1 MSVYAAINKM
11 TELALLKFGQLPVVF
26 AGGVMSNSIIREK
39 LSDNFDAYFAKPEF
53 SCDNAAGTAIYASLK
68 Y

>member
-39 LSDNFDAYFAKPEF
+39 LSDNFDAYFAKSEF